1 MKMILFPSD
10 YFDINKVDESFKNEY
25 EAVLSNG
32 NFQIVLFSYD
42 EWIAEGKLKLNPNF
56 R

>member
-10 YFDINKVDESFKNEY
+10 YFDINKIDESFKNEY
-25 EAVLSNG
+25 EAVLGNG
-32 NFQIVLFSYD
+32 NFEILLFSYD